1 MVFMIWIDIVLIQDP
16 LMGLLDIYPDTQSKA
31 EAAKILLQ
39 QFLLDENRPLSN
51 AIMVDN
57 LLSIARILHDT
68 LKWIIAISL
77 LATWWTA

>member
-1 MVFMIWIDIVLIQDP
+1 
-16 LMGLLDIYPDTQSKA
+16 MGLLDIYPDTQSKA

-68 LKWIIAISL
+68 LK
-77 LATWWTA
+77 

>member
-1 MVFMIWIDIVLIQDP
+1 MIWIDFVLIQDP

-68 LKWIIAISL
+68 LK
-77 LATWWTA
+77 